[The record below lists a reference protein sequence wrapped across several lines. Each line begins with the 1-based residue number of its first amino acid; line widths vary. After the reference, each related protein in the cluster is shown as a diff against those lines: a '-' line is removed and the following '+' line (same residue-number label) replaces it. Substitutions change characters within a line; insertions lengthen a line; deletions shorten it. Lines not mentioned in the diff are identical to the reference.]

1 MCFSTLW
8 LLLTLIVLNR
18 SIMYHVAVGLLVFEK
33 SDIRGW
39 SSDDGMGKIIRSI
52 DVWYVRISGIR
63 VEWELLSMRILF
75 WKMRNSDKFIFC
87 LIFTLVRSS
96 DVSDENTN
104 KRSRLFVY
112 LPVPKVRVLQQT
124 NNFWLYLKDLNVKLG
139 NQAHQKI
146 QLNVPNWNGTKLDNI
161 DTIDAKMSF
170 YLDLQN

>member
-1 MCFSTLW
+1 
-8 LLLTLIVLNR
+8 
-18 SIMYHVAVGLLVFEK
+18 MYLVLVFEK
-33 SDIRGW
+33 SDICGW

-112 LPVPKVRVLQQT
+112 LPAPKVRVLQQ
-124 NNFWLYLKDLNVKLG
+124 
-139 NQAHQKI
+139 KI
-146 QLNVPNWNGTKLDNI
+146 IFDSIWRIWMSNWGIRLIKKYNSMYQIG
-161 DTIDAKMSF
+161 ME
-170 YLDLQN
+170 QNWKISTP

>member
-1 MCFSTLW
+1 
-8 LLLTLIVLNR
+8 
-18 SIMYHVAVGLLVFEK
+18 MYLVLVFEK
-33 SDIRGW
+33 SDICGW

-87 LIFTLVRSS
+87 LIFTLVRSA

-112 LPVPKVRVLQQT
+112 LPAPKVRVLQQ
-124 NNFWLYLKDLNVKLG
+124 
-139 NQAHQKI
+139 KI
-146 QLNVPNWNGTKLDNI
+146 IFDSIWRIWMSNWGIRLTKKSNSMYQI
-161 DTIDAKMSF
+161 GME
-170 YLDLQN
+170 QNWKISTP

>member
-1 MCFSTLW
+1 
-8 LLLTLIVLNR
+8 
-18 SIMYHVAVGLLVFEK
+18 MYLVLVFEK
-33 SDIRGW
+33 SDICGW

-112 LPVPKVRVLQQT
+112 LPAPKVRLLQQ
-124 NNFWLYLKDLNVKLG
+124 
-139 NQAHQKI
+139 KI
-146 QLNVPNWNGTKLDNI
+146 IFDSIWRIWMSNWGIRLIKKYNSMYQIG
-161 DTIDAKMSF
+161 ME
-170 YLDLQN
+170 QNWKISTP